1 MLSMMCSKQRGNR
14 PLVHLHVLISAIAVV
29 HKAAAFVCQT
39 RPNFRAMTGEAFT
52 VPTTMI
58 RRQYC
63 SRSCYPNTAVSS
75 FIMQTALSVH
85 SVRDADIVEV
95 MVGGERYSL
104 VPMPDSMKS
113 TTVFVGNVCE
123 FVKDEDLSGL
133 FSEVSSVL
141 SVPSC
146 VVRKVNT
153 QSLGYGFV
161 SFPSVKEKE
170 VRSAFRNDR
179 PGRNRLTYHHTGF

>member
-1 MLSMMCSKQRGNR
+1 MKCFKHEKRGIR
-14 PLVHLHVLISAIAVV
+14 PLVNFNVLVSALAVL
-29 HKAAAFVCQT
+29 HKAAALVFQN
-39 RPNFRAMTGEAFT
+39 RPSFGAMTGEAFSI
-52 VPTTMI
+52 PTTMI

-63 SRSCYPNTAVSS
+63 SRNCYPNNAVSR
-75 FIMQTALSVH
+75 FACQTALSVH
-85 SVRDADIVEV
+85 SVRDADLVEV

-113 TTVFVGNVCE
+113 TTLFVGNVCE
-123 FVKDEDLSGL
+123 FVKDEDLSRL

-170 VRSAFRNDR
+170 VRSAFRNDWS
-179 PGRNRLTYHHTGF
+179 GKIN